1 MYDDAIKEAKG
12 LTPHQTS
19 SSGELYAVSLKAV
32 SNKSEKQQQQIPLME
47 YAEINNSASQS
58 PQHHNLPSGYDAI
71 NDNNTNVNTEVSN
84 YISILTTKS
93 SQLSK
98 ISR

>member
-1 MYDDAIKEAKG
+1 MYGDGIKETKG
-12 LTPHQTS
+12 STPHHTS

-58 PQHHNLPSGYDAI
+58 PRHHNLPSGYDVI
-71 NDNNTNVNTEVSN
+71 NDNNTNINTKVSRGVEI
-84 YISILTTKS
+84 IS
-93 SQLSK
+93 QY
-98 ISR
+98 